1 MTTGGNS
8 WWVLA
13 KSNTF
18 NQLPVELAKVGSP
31 WSSWSCGY
39 AAKNLSLVLPDCHLL
54 TNVPYLGPNLPGGRK
69 VVKFTCKI

>member
-18 NQLPVELAKVGSP
+18 NQLPVELAKAGSP

-39 AAKNLSLVLPDCHLL
+39 KAKNLSPVLPDCHLL
-54 TNVPYLGPNLPGGRK
+54 TNVPVGPNLTGGRG
-69 VVKFTCKI
+69 VGKFTHQS